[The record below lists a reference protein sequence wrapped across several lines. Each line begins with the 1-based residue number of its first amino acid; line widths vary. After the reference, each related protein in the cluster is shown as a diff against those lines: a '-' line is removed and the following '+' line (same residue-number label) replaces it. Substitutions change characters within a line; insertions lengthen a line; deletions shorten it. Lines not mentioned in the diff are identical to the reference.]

1 LKPSFAHFSLTHLT
15 AGFVAVLVG
24 FTSSVVIVIQAAQ
37 SAGAGQAEIGSWIWA
52 LGLGMGLTS
61 IALSLYYREPVLTAW
76 STPGAALLVTGLG
89 GVTLTEATG
98 AFLFSAALIVLVGWT
113 GVFER
118 LLRHVPQSLA
128 SAMLAGILL
137 QFGLHAFA
145 ALQSDLA
152 LVGLMLGV
160 YLLGRRTLPRY
171 AVPLVLLAG
180 LLYAAL
186 SGELHWR
193 GIHLEL
199 AQPIFTWPEFSL
211 PVLISAGIPL
221 FVVTMTSQNV
231 PGLAVLR
238 ANGYKAPLSPLLTV
252 TGAAT
257 LLLAP
262 FGGYALNLAAITAA
276 ICMGEDAGSDRNKR
290 YMAAVS
296 AGLFYVLIGLFGATV
311 AALFAA
317 FPQAFVFA
325 IAGLALIGTIGN
337 SLHAALNDITEREA
351 ALITFLVTASG
362 LTLFGVGPAFWGLV
376 AGITARLV
384 LHSPKREQRS
394 DSDAR

>member
-1 LKPSFAHFSLTHLT
+1 
-15 AGFVAVLVG
+15 
-24 FTSSVVIVIQAAQ
+24 
-37 SAGAGQAEIGSWIWA
+37 
-52 LGLGMGLTS
+52 MGLTS
-61 IALSLYYREPVLTAW
+61 IALSLYYREPILTAW

-89 GVTLTEATG
+89 GVTLNEATG
-98 AFLFSAALIVLVGWT
+98 AFLFSATLIVLVGWT

-118 LLRHVPQSLA
+118 LLRHVPQALA

-137 QFGLHAFA
+137 QFGLHAFT
-145 ALQSDLA
+145 ALQSDFT
-152 LVGLMLGV
+152 LVALMLAA
-160 YLLGRRTLPRY
+160 YLLGKRLLPRY
-171 AVPLVLLAG
+171 AIPMVLLTG
-180 LLYAAL
+180 MLYAAL
-186 SGELHWR
+186 SGELHWQTV
-193 GIHLEL
+193 HLEL
-199 AQPIFTWPEFSL
+199 ARPVFTWPSFSL

-238 ANGYKAPLSPLLTV
+238 ANGYNAPLSPLLGV

-276 ICMGEDAGSDRNKR
+276 ICMGEDAGAERSTR
-290 YMAAVS
+290 YLAAVS

-337 SLHAALNDITEREA
+337 SLHAALDDASEREA

-362 LTLFGVGPAFWGLV
+362 LSLLGIGSAFWGLV
-376 AGITARLV
+376 AGVLARLV
-384 LHSPKREQRS
+384 LRPRR
-394 DSDAR
+394 A

>member
-1 LKPSFAHFSLTHLT
+1 MKPLKIATDLSLSHIS

-37 SAGAGQAEIGSWIWA
+37 SAGAGQAEISSWIWA

-61 IALSLYYREPVLTAW
+61 IALSLYYREPILTAW

-89 GVTLTEATG
+89 GVTLNEATG
-98 AFLFSAALIVLVGWT
+98 AFLFSATLIVLVGWT

-118 LLRHVPQSLA
+118 LLRHVPQALA

-137 QFGLHAFA
+137 QFGLHAFT
-145 ALQSDLA
+145 ALQSDFT
-152 LVGLMLGV
+152 LVALMLAA
-160 YLLGRRTLPRY
+160 YLLGKRLLPRY
-171 AVPLVLLAG
+171 AIPMVLLTG
-180 LLYAAL
+180 MLYAAL
-186 SGELHWR
+186 SGELHWQTV
-193 GIHLEL
+193 HLEL
-199 AQPIFTWPEFSL
+199 ARPVFTWPSFSL

-238 ANGYKAPLSPLLTV
+238 ANGYNAPLSPLLGV

-276 ICMGEDAGSDRNKR
+276 ICMGEDAGAERSTR
-290 YMAAVS
+290 YLAAVS

-337 SLHAALNDITEREA
+337 SLHAALDDASEREA

-362 LTLFGVGPAFWGLV
+362 LSLLGIGSAFWGLV
-376 AGITARLV
+376 AGVLARLV
-384 LHSPKREQRS
+384 LRPRR
-394 DSDAR
+394 A

>member
-1 LKPSFAHFSLTHLT
+1 VKPSAVRFSLSHLS

-52 LGLGMGLTS
+52 LGLGMGITS

-89 GVTLTEATG
+89 GVTLSEATG

-118 LLRHVPQSLA
+118 LLRHVPQALA

-137 QFGLHAFA
+137 QFGLNAFT
-145 ALQSDLA
+145 ALQSDFV
-152 LVGLMLGV
+152 LVGLMMGA
-160 YLLGRRTLPRY
+160 YLLGKRLLPRY
-171 AVPLVLLAG
+171 AVPLVLLVG
-180 LLYAAL
+180 MLYASL
-186 SGELHWR
+186 SGELHWQKV
-193 GIHLEL
+193 HLEL
-199 AQPIFTWPEFSL
+199 AHPIFTWPVFSL

-238 ANGYKAPLSPLLTV
+238 ANGYRAPLSPLLTV
-252 TGAAT
+252 TGLAT

-276 ICMGEDAGSDRNKR
+276 ICMGEDAGADRDAR
-290 YMAAVS
+290 YLAAVS
-296 AGLFYVLIGLFGATV
+296 AGVFYVLIGLFGATV

-337 SLHAALNDITEREA
+337 SLHAALHAPADREA

-362 LTLFGVGPAFWGLV
+362 LSLLGIGSAFWGLI
-376 AGITARLV
+376 AGVLARQMLAGTAATA
-384 LHSPKREQRS
+384 KR
-394 DSDAR
+394 AG